1 MQYQWLSESEEDLNV
16 TPLKEVNLKTLLR
29 AQICLFDVNNDI

>member
-1 MQYQWLSESEEDLNV
+1 MQYQWLSESDEDLKV
-16 TPLKEVNLKTLLR
+16 TLLKEVNLKKLLR